1 MCMDFGADE
10 RRSSVLKTLTEFFVN
25 NGELDD
31 LKDYLADL
39 KDKGTIKW
47 CGCDG
52 LFETRMSKS
61 GDILVF
67 MEGINCVEKY
77 VINDKPY
84 FELSTFAEAIPN
96 YGEITE
102 NKEF

>member
-1 MCMDFGADE
+1 
-10 RRSSVLKTLTEFFVN
+10 
-25 NGELDD
+25 
-31 LKDYLADL
+31 
-39 KDKGTIKW
+39 
-47 CGCDG
+47 
-52 LFETRMSKS
+52 MSKS

-84 FELSTFAEAIPN
+84 FELSTFTEAIPN